1 MDSSDIPQTNA
12 AAMLCKDCLN
22 PVIEGPE
29 GGYVC
34 GQCFHVV
41 EPNGYAERRAEG
53 VKKAAE
59 ERRIRTEERRARSM
73 ARKRG

>member
-1 MDSSDIPQTNA
+1 MDSSDIPPDECCRDALQR
-12 AAMLCKDCLN
+12 L
-22 PVIEGPE
+22 PE
-29 GGYVC
+29 PGDRGSRGGYVC

-59 ERRIRTEERRARSM
+59 ERRIRTEERRARSV

>member
-1 MDSSDIPQTNA
+1 MSLFPRPNA
-12 AAMLCKDCLN
+12 VVMLCKDCLN

-53 VKKAAE
+53 VRRAAE
-59 ERRIRTEERRARSM
+59 ERRIRTEERRARAQ
-73 ARKRG
+73 ARNRAWP